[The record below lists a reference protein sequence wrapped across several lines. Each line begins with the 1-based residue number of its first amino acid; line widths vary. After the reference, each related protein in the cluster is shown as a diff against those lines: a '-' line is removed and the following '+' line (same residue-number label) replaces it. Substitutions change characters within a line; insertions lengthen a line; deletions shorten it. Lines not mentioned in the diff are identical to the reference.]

1 MKWLWQFNLDLS
13 LLLISILLA
22 RAALRRLTGTYNN
35 YLLWLSIPLALVV
48 TSILSTVELSSAVTA
63 QIQPLQSVVHDYV
76 IQPRKK
82 FDAWNIIGLSIAVLT
97 ALLIVRLTLQHRNL
111 RRELRRIADNEH
123 APIQSSFP
131 VISVIKD
138 GFSPAVYGFLYP
150 TIYFPLGLAKSLP
163 PSQIALIIA
172 HEEQHIRQGH
182 LWLNLLWDVLVC
194 VLWFNPLVYIARQ
207 GFRHDQEMYCDY
219 LVLKNS
225 DPHDRRKYG
234 HALLSTVS
242 ATHSVSLLCSWK
254 MFNQLE
260 ERIMNIKTTFNK
272 PKKILIAFFSTV
284 LVSTASIYSLAMADD
299 SDGKETKKVVI
310 IDNGQKHKIK
320 VVQGDKKHK
329 VNVVRSDQ
337 KHKIKV
343 IQDEQT
349 YIDEGGQKS
358 IVENSKRRTLTPAEE
373 AKYEALIGQIDMEKV
388 IEIEHDGS
396 HKGSHRIISIHKSD
410 GDEDNVELSH
420 VLQNLGDLKELASLH
435 GLQQVKQL
443 EALKALKHIDID
455 IEVLST
461 VDGSFAI
468 AEHEL
473 EQALHSIESIKE
485 NEHLNK
491 AEIKKTVKELKSIQ
505 KQLALDKKRA
515 QKTHERARLAAEN
528 VKAQVQRGAH

>member
-1 MKWLWQFNLDLS
+1 MSDAMKWLWQFNLDLS

-35 YLLWLSIPLALVV
+35 YLLWLSIPLAVVV

-76 IQPRKK
+76 IQPREM
-82 FDAWNIIGLSIAVLT
+82 FDAWSVIGLSIAVLT
-97 ALLIVRLTLQHRNL
+97 ALLIMRLMLQHRNL
-111 RRELRRIADNEH
+111 RRELRRISDNEH

-131 VISVIKD
+131 VISVTKD

-194 VLWFNPLVYIARQ
+194 VLWFNPLVYLARQ

-260 ERIMNIKTTFNK
+260 ERIMNIKTTFSK
-272 PKKILIAFFSTV
+272 PKKLLITFFSTV
-284 LVSTASIYSLAMADD
+284 LVSTASVYSLAMAED
-299 SDGKETKKVVI
+299 SDSKDTKKIVI

-320 VVQGDKKHK
+320 V
-329 VNVVRSDQ
+329 
-337 KHKIKV
+337 
-343 IQDEQT
+343 IQDGLT
-349 YIDEGGQKS
+349 YLDEGGEKS
-358 IVENSKRRTLTPAEE
+358 IVENGKRRALTPAEE
-373 AKYEALIGQIDMEKV
+373 AKYEALIDQIDIEQV
-388 IEIEHDGS
+388 VEIEHDGS
-396 HKGSHRIISIHKSD
+396 HNSSHRGSHRIISILRSD
-410 GDEDNVELSH
+410 GDQDNVELSH

-435 GLQQVKQL
+435 GLQQVKHLDAL
-443 EALKALKHIDID
+443 EALKHIDI
-455 IEVLST
+455 EVLSNI
-461 VDGSFAI
+461 DGSFAI

-473 EQALHSIESIKE
+473 AQALHSIESVKE

-491 AEIKKTVKELKSIQ
+491 AEIKKTVKELKSLQ
-505 KQLALDKKRA
+505 KQLAKDKKRT

-528 VKAQVQRGAH
+528 VKVQVQRGAH